1 MDNCAK
7 NCGIQANA
15 VCANIKLNSIWYPKH
30 FESIQWF
37 PRDTIVALI
46 LIGRLWNICKN
57 FIVFQVDEIE
67 EKLGLLVQ
75 MYEEDRQSRLQ
86 AAAAAQAAAVL
97 VTANNHRQPPGGGA
111 PRGGG
116 GPPPPPPAPSGL
128 ITYVS
133 TVYSVTATHKKN
145 IKPTTTLQSKMN
157 GI

>member
-1 MDNCAK
+1 M
-7 NCGIQANA
+7 
-15 VCANIKLNSIWYPKH
+15 
-30 FESIQWF
+30 
-37 PRDTIVALI
+37 
-46 LIGRLWNICKN
+46 
-57 FIVFQVDEIE
+57 VFQVDEIE

-128 ITYVS
+128 ITHVS
-133 TVYSVTATHKKN
+133 TVYSVTAPHKKN

-157 GI
+157 GIKQNIMALLQSAGELDVIRLSLPTDKEAGLVLDLFWQVTILPKALVFC